1 MIWAV
6 HGLQRVSRVCE
17 WMAGGNNFAGN
28 KSHLVK
34 MFPFISLYA
43 PWVGKISV
51 FQPQVLGSLFLP
63 MRAYVGTSTLQSN
76 LATSS
81 KAETRTALPPPA
93 IPCLCL
99 YPGRAPLWVLF
110 MIGKIEVTQVFISR
124 KWAHGNVLIK
134 WNTWQRLSGNLSYM
148 RQHTWISQ
156 IQCNPKMYKSRFF
169 WCHLHNV
176 FKCVMSII
184 GNPM

>member
-1 MIWAV
+1 MDCR
-6 HGLQRVSRVCE
+6 GCLGSVSGWLGVTILLGTRATWWKC
-17 WMAGGNNFAGN
+17 
-28 KSHLVK
+28 SHSFHCMPLGLVK
-34 MFPFISLYA
+34 FQSFSLKCWDLFSCLWEHM
-43 PWVGKISV
+43 WVHPLCRAIWLHLAKLR
-51 FQPQVLGSLFLP
+51 QELP
-63 MRAYVGTSTLQSN
+63 S
-76 LATSS
+76 
-81 KAETRTALPPPA
+81 PPPA